1 MIFKSK
7 KHNTDLYNTL
17 LLLSRNVFFYNKLK
31 FSDSFETRIY
41 LIFIHFSIMMI
52 IFKKKGSKFEQK
64 SYDFLFLSIEN
75 NTKPP
80 IPIDQLFEVQD
91 ILLSVGN
98 S

>member
-41 LIFIHFSIMMI
+41 LIFIHFSIMII
-52 IFKKKGSKFEQK
+52 IFKKFERYLVDFYNFCFELPLENMIIEAKNFKYGS
-64 SYDFLFLSIEN
+64 
-75 NTKPP
+75 T
-80 IPIDQLFEVQD
+80 
-91 ILLSVGN
+91 
-98 S
+98 